1 MAGTLAKRIVVPD
14 VPAVA
19 MAKGFK
25 GYKTESERIVRKVEV
40 TEDETLKQLKAAW
53 KSLQY
58 KRCSPEQIYENA
70 LATVEGLEYSASDV
84 EGFSLALGEYDQN
97 EKDFSF
103 GAGLF
108 LSALV
113 NNGKDTDYIV
123 HTKHLERPLSM
134 IGYSNTKNI
143 TVRGDAGHYVG
154 NIMEGGTIIVEK
166 DAGCWVGEWMH
177 GGSITVKGNADK
189 GTGSKM
195 HDGTIT
201 VEGYAAAWVGSEMTG
216 GEIHLE
222 GTFTNLGGDIR
233 GGRIFFKG
241 ELIFDRS

>member
-1 MAGTLAKRIVVPD
+1 
-14 VPAVA
+14 
-19 MAKGFK
+19 
-25 GYKTESERIVRKVEV
+25 
-40 TEDETLKQLKAAW
+40 
-53 KSLQY
+53 
-58 KRCSPEQIYENA
+58 
-70 LATVEGLEYSASDV
+70 
-84 EGFSLALGEYDQN
+84 
-97 EKDFSF
+97 
-103 GAGLF
+103 
-108 LSALV
+108 
-113 NNGKDTDYIV
+113 
-123 HTKHLERPLSM
+123 
-134 IGYSNTKNI
+134 
-143 TVRGDAGHYVG
+143 
-154 NIMEGGTIIVEK
+154 
-166 DAGCWVGEWMH
+166 MH